1 MGAGGVRVR
10 DGLGAPQCPWL
21 QTVLK
26 EKFKFPQLG
35 QVQSP
40 SLREASFRN
49 LFDPGEP
56 RLLTFVEAIGKEKDS
71 EIVREGTETSHE

>member
-1 MGAGGVRVR
+1 MTIQNKLALTGVRVR

-26 EKFKFPQLG
+26 EKIKFPQLG

-40 SLREASFRN
+40 SLREADSN
-49 LFDPGEP
+49 
-56 RLLTFVEAIGKEKDS
+56 KEKKNNLS
-71 EIVREGTETSHE
+71 AS